1 MIPIA
6 GHLGPATKLIEH
18 YLIEP
23 LRDKC
28 SLNIS
33 LWQPVIHAKKKYVM
47 FTFDVEEDW
56 QPGIYFG
63 GYRYLAPTIRL
74 ARELDNEGVKCT
86 FFVTPQVA
94 CNRSDSLLELNDMG
108 HEIGVHLHFHNL
120 VNPTYPYQACQDTQ
134 LNNLPWELLVSS
146 ISKAKYLVEES
157 LNLKTNVFRSGNLSC
172 SPSVERACAISGF
185 HIISNHSFSMKL
197 KTGVFNVDS
206 GIFDICFEGNT
217 APGLSRIGQTI
228 LAFTDT
234 LVLSGHPML
243 LYDSLR
249 SKPQLRS
256 IKTITETTKML
267 LQIDGTEF
275 LTVSDFADKYFVTS

>member
-6 GHLGPATKLIEH
+6 GHLGTATKLIEH

-23 LRDKC
+23 LRDEC

-33 LWQPVIHAKKKYVM
+33 LWQPIIDAKKRYVM
-47 FTFDVEEDW
+47 LTFDLEEDW
-56 QPGIYFG
+56 RPGIYFG
-63 GYRYLAPTIRL
+63 GYRYLVPTLRL
-74 ARELDNEGVKCT
+74 ARDLANEGVKCT

-94 CNRSDSLLELNDMG
+94 CDRSDSLFELNDMG

-120 VNPTYPYQACQDTQ
+120 GNPTYPYQACQDTQ
-134 LNNLPWELLVSS
+134 LNKLPWKLLVSS
-146 ISKAKYLVEES
+146 ISKAKCLVEES

-172 SPSVERACAISGF
+172 SPSVERACVISGF
-185 HIISNHSFSMKL
+185 RIISNHSFNAKL

-217 APGLSRIGQTI
+217 TSGLSRIGQTI

-243 LYDSLR
+243 LYDFLR
-249 SKPQLRS
+249 SKPRQLS
-256 IKTITETTKML
+256 VKTIFETAKRL
-267 LQIDGTEF
+267 LQSEDTES
-275 LTVSDFADKYFVTS
+275 LTVSDFADKYFATS